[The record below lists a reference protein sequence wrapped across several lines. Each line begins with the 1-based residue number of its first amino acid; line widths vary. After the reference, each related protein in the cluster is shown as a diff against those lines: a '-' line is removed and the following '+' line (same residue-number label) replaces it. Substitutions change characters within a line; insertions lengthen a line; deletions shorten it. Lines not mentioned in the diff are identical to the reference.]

1 MIPELKSVSMFGD
14 LKVVEQFGDMELLS
28 DGQVLI
34 DGYAVP
40 YIHVEK
46 FTGENDLVN
55 YAISLDHRFAYN
67 VPDLERL
74 LSAVSLAANSMA
86 IAKGYSSFGKNL
98 RPMDE
103 FSVRPFGFLNLLVQ
117 C

>member
-1 MIPELKSVSMFGD
+1 MIPEPKTVSMFVEPN
-14 LKVVEQFGDMELLS
+14 VVEQFGDMELLS

-46 FTGENDLVN
+46 FTGENGLVN

-67 VPDLERL
+67 VPNLERL

-86 IAKGYSSFGKNL
+86 IARGYSSFGANL
-98 RPMDE
+98 RPMNE
-103 FSVRPFGFLNLLVQ
+103 FNVMPLGIPGLEIPG
-117 C
+117 

>member
-1 MIPELKSVSMFGD
+1 MTPEPKTISIFGD

-46 FTGENDLVN
+46 FTGENGFIN
-55 YAISLDHRFAYN
+55 YAISLDQRFAYN
-67 VPDLERL
+67 VPTLERL

-86 IAKGYSSFGKNL
+86 IAKGYSSFGANL
-98 RPMDE
+98 RPMNE
-103 FSVRPFGFLNLLVQ
+103 FNFRPLGFRDLLKG
-117 C
+117 